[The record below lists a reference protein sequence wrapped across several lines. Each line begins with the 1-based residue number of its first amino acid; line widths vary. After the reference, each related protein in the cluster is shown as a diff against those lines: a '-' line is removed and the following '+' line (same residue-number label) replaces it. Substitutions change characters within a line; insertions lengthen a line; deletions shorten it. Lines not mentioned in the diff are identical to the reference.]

1 MEETGGEPPSKRSAT
16 RSRRTS
22 SSAAPRVA
30 AAQQCGLGLREQAAS
45 SEWPEMLREGGL
57 GALDRRHD
65 GKYVA
70 RHRVGGELVVD
81 TKRQGSHA
89 ITSLAGAT
97 HLAAVDAE
105 RREVAAGEELRA
117 APLV

>member
-1 MEETGGEPPSKRSAT
+1 MTVVLVEELVEETGGEPPSKRSAT

-45 SEWPEMLREGGL
+45 SERPEMLREGGL

-81 TKRQGSHA
+81 TKRQGSCQ
-89 ITSLAGAT
+89 
-97 HLAAVDAE
+97 AAA
-105 RREVAAGEELRA
+105 RGVAAPGREA
-117 APLV
+117 CAC